1 MTVRQLVFFAKPTFE
16 ELMSRIKHE
25 LDWNDE
31 SVGMQGRYDVG
42 GGVMSHKFMLDLN
55 GEIEWQT
62 YIDIVLGSHFKS
74 LEVFAW
80 KKDGRIGKKELID
93 LNESPLIES
102 PISCHE
108 LSERCS
114 RKEELIEE
122 DVEGGEGVNDMAD
135 VEVREEND
143 PVREEVHAEENV
155 PLREEV
161 HAEDNVPLREEV
173 NVEENVPVREEGD
186 VEDGREVGDDVE
198 LPEEE
203 ANAKNV
209 SMGLRELAR
218 LKFYTREECE
228 EAMIRSGLN
237 PGWLEYDTEDE
248 LDESASDSDDDR
260 PVRKMSEHERTVF
273 AKLVGRNPEITQFED
288 LTRSGLAIAD
298 GDPQY
303 DGAFEPMCDEPR
315 KGLEFRSMDDL
326 KIWLQSYSIRVHRPY
341 HVKESNA
348 SVKYTVACLDR
359 HCKWQI
365 NVRKS
370 GGDRWRVT
378 RVGEDHTCC
387 SAEVTGKHLQLT
399 SRFIGNRLQAFVRAE
414 PTLSPAAIVEAVEQI
429 WHYRPTY
436 GKAWRAKQVAMKV
449 IWGDWDEAYVRL
461 PTLMRAIKAKNPTM
475 HFRVEAHPEKS
486 RMVDGVQRR
495 VFGRAYWIFGQSI
508 EAFKHLRPVLAIDG
522 TFLTGKYQGTLL
534 TAIGV
539 DAGLHLVPL
548 AFALVE
554 KENTSNWEWF
564 INMLRNKLI
573 GPNREV
579 CIISDRH
586 PGILNSIIHIMPHH
600 LTIHHRWCMRHFC
613 ANFYTAGATT
623 DQMKDLERICQ
634 INEKALFLDEI
645 KRLMGVVGE
654 RPKKWLEDH
663 MPLKVKWARAFDTN
677 GRRHSIM
684 TSNMAESFNNVL
696 RGIRKLPV
704 TAIVAYTFS
713 KCNSWFVDRHKEAT
727 VDILCGKKWPTKV
740 KDMLEEQQRRTLGQR
755 AACFDFPSMKYEVSE
770 QGGVTAAGVQWGGRH
785 YVVVARDN
793 TCSCQ
798 FPQLHHLPCSHM
810 ITVCMLRGLDV
821 EVAPRMCYEASN
833 KAVQDSYSPRFEP
846 YLDPSQWPS
855 YDGEF
860 FVPDLSLKNN
870 TRGRRRT
877 RRMEHFPGLEDFYEE
892 KHRAPQIAS
901 GERLKTLRVRGHT
914 AHILFDDRYVP
925 YLRRA
930 KLLAFVT
937 MAQRPVPLY
946 NAAALTALVDR
957 WRPETHTF
965 HLPCGE
971 LTVTL
976 EDVAMILGLPIR
988 GQAVTG
994 DTASGNWRERVEEYL
1009 GLEPPVAPDGQR
1021 QTKTS
1026 GVPLSWL
1033 RANFGQCPAEADEAT
1048 VQRYCRA
1055 YVLYIFG
1062 SILFPDSGGDM
1073 ASWMWLPLLADWDEA
1088 GTFSWG
1094 SAALAWLYRQL
1105 CDACRRQGGDAN
1117 LAGCVWLLQVWMW
1130 MRLPVGRPMWRTH
1143 QAWPHQDAD
1152 RRPTVAH
1159 LWESVPSPVVG
1170 RRNLAYYHYT
1180 NEMDYLQPEHVVW
1193 MPYQAQEVLELEL
1206 NPMCHIEDALKTLR
1220 CPLICFYAV
1229 EFQMCHRVMRQFGR
1243 LQTIPHRFSTSID
1256 LHKVDRRKN
1265 KKVTDWAYYHQDH
1278 ITQWEKFEENGVP
1291 DQGQHNG
1298 TEFDLYLAW
1307 LHRTYRLVL
1316 RPAWTL
1322 ADIADDPEDVEE
1334 QNEYDT
1340 RTRLGT
1346 TVETGPV
1353 RDRVAREL
1361 LRTVN
1366 DAGVALGTA
1375 PGSEGEGG
1383 TLRNA
1388 LQRLRQRCRKLAA
1401 RLGCRSTDVVEHA
1414 HAHQEGDEEGEVG
1427 DEEGEQDKEAEE
1439 GDEEEEGDEDRE
1451 EEADELGPSQLEDAP
1466 ESSQPDILQPGPS
1479 RPRRRRAPSQDWRYT
1494 PDVPRPR
1501 TRVLLKFS
1509 RAGTSAPCKMAL
1521 TCPNSAPVHLAGPRP
1536 KRPSPTSAPGWLAL
1550 SFPQSAPFWLALRSQ
1565 PASHPEGLLG
1575 WAKAETAKSHLSARL
1590 AGAEFPTVSAILASA
1605 EVPARKPSRR
1615 LASLGQGRN
1624 GQVPPQRQSQDQRH
1638 FGWR

>member
-1 MTVRQLVFFAKPTFE
+1 MDRLVRLHYGGCVVDESTHGSQFEGMTVRQLVFFAKPTFE

-93 LNESPLIES
+93 RNESPLIES

-143 PVREEVHAEENV
+143 PVREEVHAKENV

-365 NVRKS
+365 NARKS

-429 WHYRPTY
+429 WHYWPTY

-486 RMVDGVQRR
+486 MMVDGVQRR

-554 KENTSNWEWF
+554 KENTYNWEWF

-696 RGIRKLPV
+696 RGIRKLLV

-810 ITVCMLRGLDV
+810 ITVL
-821 EVAPRMCYEASN
+821 
-833 KAVQDSYSPRFEP
+833 
-846 YLDPSQWPS
+846 
-855 YDGEF
+855 
-860 FVPDLSLKNN
+860 
-870 TRGRRRT
+870 
-877 RRMEHFPGLEDFYEE
+877 
-892 KHRAPQIAS
+892 
-901 GERLKTLRVRGHT
+901 
-914 AHILFDDRYVP
+914 
-925 YLRRA
+925 
-930 KLLAFVT
+930 
-937 MAQRPVPLY
+937 
-946 NAAALTALVDR
+946 
-957 WRPETHTF
+957 
-965 HLPCGE
+965 
-971 LTVTL
+971 
-976 EDVAMILGLPIR
+976 
-988 GQAVTG
+988 
-994 DTASGNWRERVEEYL
+994 
-1009 GLEPPVAPDGQR
+1009 
-1021 QTKTS
+1021 
-1026 GVPLSWL
+1026 
-1033 RANFGQCPAEADEAT
+1033 
-1048 VQRYCRA
+1048 
-1055 YVLYIFG
+1055 
-1062 SILFPDSGGDM
+1062 
-1073 ASWMWLPLLADWDEA
+1073 
-1088 GTFSWG
+1088 
-1094 SAALAWLYRQL
+1094 
-1105 CDACRRQGGDAN
+1105 
-1117 LAGCVWLLQVWMW
+1117 
-1130 MRLPVGRPMWRTH
+1130 
-1143 QAWPHQDAD
+1143 
-1152 RRPTVAH
+1152 
-1159 LWESVPSPVVG
+1159 VG

-1466 ESSQPDILQPGPS
+1466 ESSQPDISQPGPS

-1509 RAGTSAPCKMAL
+1509 RAGTSAPCRMAL
-1521 TCPNSAPVHLAGPRP
+1521 TCPNSAPVHLA
-1536 KRPSPTSAPGWLAL
+1536 
-1550 SFPQSAPFWLALRSQ
+1550 LRSQ
-1565 PASHPEGLLG
+1565 PSHPEGLLG
-1575 WAKAETAKSHLSARL
+1575 WATAETAKSYLSARW
-1590 AGAEFPTVSAILASA
+1590 AGAECPTVSAIMAGA
-1605 EVPARKPSRR
+1605 EVLARKPSRR
-1615 LASLGQGRN
+1615 LAGLGHGRN
-1624 GQVPPQRQSQDQRH
+1624 GQVPPQRQV
-1638 FGWR
+1638 GWR

>member
-1 MTVRQLVFFAKPTFE
+1 MDRLVRLHYGGCVVDESTHGSQFEGMTVRQLVFFAKPTFE

-80 KKDGRIGKKELID
+80 KKYGRIGKKELID

-365 NVRKS
+365 NARKS

-508 EAFKHLRPVLAIDG
+508 EAFKHLRP
-522 TFLTGKYQGTLL
+522 
-534 TAIGV
+534 
-539 DAGLHLVPL
+539 
-548 AFALVE
+548 
-554 KENTSNWEWF
+554 
-564 INMLRNKLI
+564 
-573 GPNREV
+573 
-579 CIISDRH
+579 
-586 PGILNSIIHIMPHH
+586 
-600 LTIHHRWCMRHFC
+600 
-613 ANFYTAGATT
+613 
-623 DQMKDLERICQ
+623 
-634 INEKALFLDEI
+634 
-645 KRLMGVVGE
+645 
-654 RPKKWLEDH
+654 
-663 MPLKVKWARAFDTN
+663 
-677 GRRHSIM
+677 
-684 TSNMAESFNNVL
+684 
-696 RGIRKLPV
+696 
-704 TAIVAYTFS
+704 
-713 KCNSWFVDRHKEAT
+713 
-727 VDILCGKKWPTKV
+727 
-740 KDMLEEQQRRTLGQR
+740 
-755 AACFDFPSMKYEVSE
+755 
-770 QGGVTAAGVQWGGRH
+770 
-785 YVVVARDN
+785 
-793 TCSCQ
+793 
-798 FPQLHHLPCSHM
+798 
-810 ITVCMLRGLDV
+810 
-821 EVAPRMCYEASN
+821 
-833 KAVQDSYSPRFEP
+833 
-846 YLDPSQWPS
+846 
-855 YDGEF
+855 
-860 FVPDLSLKNN
+860 
-870 TRGRRRT
+870 
-877 RRMEHFPGLEDFYEE
+877 
-892 KHRAPQIAS
+892 
-901 GERLKTLRVRGHT
+901 RLKTLRVRGHT

-1130 MRLPVGRPMWRTH
+1130 MMLPVGRPMWRTH

-1383 TLRNA
+1383 TLRK
-1388 LQRLRQRCRKLAA
+1388 RPTA

-1466 ESSQPDILQPGPS
+1466 ESSQPDISQPGPS

-1501 TRVLLKFS
+1501 TR
-1509 RAGTSAPCKMAL
+1509 G
-1521 TCPNSAPVHLAGPRP
+1521 
-1536 KRPSPTSAPGWLAL
+1536 
-1550 SFPQSAPFWLALRSQ
+1550 
-1565 PASHPEGLLG
+1565 
-1575 WAKAETAKSHLSARL
+1575 
-1590 AGAEFPTVSAILASA
+1590 
-1605 EVPARKPSRR
+1605 RR
-1615 LASLGQGRN
+1615 R
-1624 GQVPPQRQSQDQRH
+1624 
-1638 FGWR
+1638 

>member
-365 NVRKS
+365 NARKS

-429 WHYRPTY
+429 WHYWPTY

-634 INEKALFLDEI
+634 IDEKALFLDEI

-713 KCNSWFVDRHKEAT
+713 KCNSW
-727 VDILCGKKWPTKV
+727 
-740 KDMLEEQQRRTLGQR
+740 
-755 AACFDFPSMKYEVSE
+755 
-770 QGGVTAAGVQWGGRH
+770 
-785 YVVVARDN
+785 
-793 TCSCQ
+793 
-798 FPQLHHLPCSHM
+798 
-810 ITVCMLRGLDV
+810 
-821 EVAPRMCYEASN
+821 
-833 KAVQDSYSPRFEP
+833 
-846 YLDPSQWPS
+846 
-855 YDGEF
+855 
-860 FVPDLSLKNN
+860 
-870 TRGRRRT
+870 
-877 RRMEHFPGLEDFYEE
+877 MEHFPGLEDFYEE

-914 AHILFDDRYVP
+914 AHILFDDRV
-925 YLRRA
+925 
-930 KLLAFVT
+930 
-937 MAQRPVPLY
+937 
-946 NAAALTALVDR
+946 
-957 WRPETHTF
+957 
-965 HLPCGE
+965 
-971 LTVTL
+971 
-976 EDVAMILGLPIR
+976 
-988 GQAVTG
+988 
-994 DTASGNWRERVEEYL
+994 GNWRERVEEYL

-1152 RRPTVAH
+1152 RCPTVAH

-1291 DQGQHNG
+1291 DQ
-1298 TEFDLYLAW
+1298 
-1307 LHRTYRLVL
+1307 
-1316 RPAWTL
+1316 

-1366 DAGVALGTA
+1366 DAGVVLGTA

-1466 ESSQPDILQPGPS
+1466 ESSQPDISQPGPS

-1501 TRVLLKFS
+1501 TR
-1509 RAGTSAPCKMAL
+1509 
-1521 TCPNSAPVHLAGPRP
+1521 APVHLALRSQ
-1536 KRPSPTSAPGWLAL
+1536 PSHPEGLLSWATAETAKSNLNARWAGAEFPTVSAIMDGAEVPARKPSRRLETAKAHLAL
-1550 SFPQSAPFWLALRSQ
+1550 SVPRSAPLWLALRSQ
-1565 PASHPEGLLG
+1565 PASHPAGLLV
-1575 WAKAETAKSHLSARL
+1575 WALW
-1590 AGAEFPTVSAILASA
+1590 AGAECPTVSAIMAGA
-1605 EVPARKPSRR
+1605 EVQARKPSRS
-1615 LASLGQGRN
+1615 LAGLGLGGC
-1624 GQVPPQRQSQDQRH
+1624 GQVPPQRQS
-1638 FGWR
+1638 GWR

>member
-80 KKDGRIGKKELID
+80 KKDGRIGKKELVD
-93 LNESPLIES
+93 LNESSLIES

-315 KGLEFRSMDDL
+315 KGLEFRLMDDL

-348 SVKYTVACLDR
+348 SVKL
-359 HCKWQI
+359 H
-365 NVRKS
+365 
-370 GGDRWRVT
+370 
-378 RVGEDHTCC
+378 
-387 SAEVTGKHLQLT
+387 
-399 SRFIGNRLQAFVRAE
+399 AFVRAE

-495 VFGRAYWIFGQSI
+495 VFGHAYWIFGQSI

-522 TFLTGKYQGTLL
+522 TFLT
-534 TAIGV
+534 
-539 DAGLHLVPL
+539 
-548 AFALVE
+548 
-554 KENTSNWEWF
+554 
-564 INMLRNKLI
+564 
-573 GPNREV
+573 
-579 CIISDRH
+579 
-586 PGILNSIIHIMPHH
+586 
-600 LTIHHRWCMRHFC
+600 
-613 ANFYTAGATT
+613 
-623 DQMKDLERICQ
+623 
-634 INEKALFLDEI
+634 
-645 KRLMGVVGE
+645 
-654 RPKKWLEDH
+654 
-663 MPLKVKWARAFDTN
+663 
-677 GRRHSIM
+677 
-684 TSNMAESFNNVL
+684 
-696 RGIRKLPV
+696 
-704 TAIVAYTFS
+704 
-713 KCNSWFVDRHKEAT
+713 
-727 VDILCGKKWPTKV
+727 
-740 KDMLEEQQRRTLGQR
+740 
-755 AACFDFPSMKYEVSE
+755 
-770 QGGVTAAGVQWGGRH
+770 
-785 YVVVARDN
+785 
-793 TCSCQ
+793 
-798 FPQLHHLPCSHM
+798 
-810 ITVCMLRGLDV
+810 
-821 EVAPRMCYEASN
+821 
-833 KAVQDSYSPRFEP
+833 
-846 YLDPSQWPS
+846 
-855 YDGEF
+855 
-860 FVPDLSLKNN
+860 
-870 TRGRRRT
+870 
-877 RRMEHFPGLEDFYEE
+877 
-892 KHRAPQIAS
+892 
-901 GERLKTLRVRGHT
+901 
-914 AHILFDDRYVP
+914 
-925 YLRRA
+925 
-930 KLLAFVT
+930 
-937 MAQRPVPLY
+937 
-946 NAAALTALVDR
+946 
-957 WRPETHTF
+957 
-965 HLPCGE
+965 
-971 LTVTL
+971 
-976 EDVAMILGLPIR
+976 
-988 GQAVTG
+988 
-994 DTASGNWRERVEEYL
+994 
-1009 GLEPPVAPDGQR
+1009 
-1021 QTKTS
+1021 
-1026 GVPLSWL
+1026 
-1033 RANFGQCPAEADEAT
+1033 
-1048 VQRYCRA
+1048 
-1055 YVLYIFG
+1055 
-1062 SILFPDSGGDM
+1062 
-1073 ASWMWLPLLADWDEA
+1073 
-1088 GTFSWG
+1088 
-1094 SAALAWLYRQL
+1094 
-1105 CDACRRQGGDAN
+1105 
-1117 LAGCVWLLQVWMW
+1117 
-1130 MRLPVGRPMWRTH
+1130 
-1143 QAWPHQDAD
+1143 
-1152 RRPTVAH
+1152 
-1159 LWESVPSPVVG
+1159 
-1170 RRNLAYYHYT
+1170 
-1180 NEMDYLQPEHVVW
+1180 
-1193 MPYQAQEVLELEL
+1193 
-1206 NPMCHIEDALKTLR
+1206 
-1220 CPLICFYAV
+1220 
-1229 EFQMCHRVMRQFGR
+1229 
-1243 LQTIPHRFSTSID
+1243 
-1256 LHKVDRRKN
+1256 
-1265 KKVTDWAYYHQDH
+1265 
-1278 ITQWEKFEENGVP
+1278 
-1291 DQGQHNG
+1291 
-1298 TEFDLYLAW
+1298 
-1307 LHRTYRLVL
+1307 
-1316 RPAWTL
+1316 
-1322 ADIADDPEDVEE
+1322 
-1334 QNEYDT
+1334 
-1340 RTRLGT
+1340 
-1346 TVETGPV
+1346 
-1353 RDRVAREL
+1353 
-1361 LRTVN
+1361 
-1366 DAGVALGTA
+1366 
-1375 PGSEGEGG
+1375 GEGG

-1466 ESSQPDILQPGPS
+1466 ESSQPDISQPGPS

-1501 TRVLLKFS
+1501 TR
-1509 RAGTSAPCKMAL
+1509 
-1521 TCPNSAPVHLAGPRP
+1521 
-1536 KRPSPTSAPGWLAL
+1536 
-1550 SFPQSAPFWLALRSQ
+1550 
-1565 PASHPEGLLG
+1565 EGLLG
-1575 WAKAETAKSHLSARL
+1575 WATAETAKSNLSARW
-1590 AGAEFPTVSAILASA
+1590 AGAEFPTVSAIMDGA

-1615 LASLGQGRN
+1615 LETAKAHLSARWTGAECPTVSAIMAGAEVPARKPSSRLAGLGL
-1624 GQVPPQRQSQDQRH
+1624 V
-1638 FGWR
+1638 GWR

>member
-1 MTVRQLVFFAKPTFE
+1 MTVRQLVFSVKPTFE

-25 LDWNDE
+25 LDWSDE

-93 LNESPLIES
+93 LNESLLIES
-102 PISCHE
+102 PINCHE

-114 RKEELIEE
+114 RKEKLIEE

-161 HAEDNVPLREEV
+161 HAEDNVPLREKV
-173 NVEENVPVREEGD
+173 NVEENVLVREEGD

-260 PVRKMSEHERTVF
+260 LVRKMSEHERTVF
-273 AKLVGRNPEITQFED
+273 AKLVGRNPEITQFEN

-365 NVRKS
+365 NARKS

-378 RVGEDHTCC
+378 R
-387 SAEVTGKHLQLT
+387 
-399 SRFIGNRLQAFVRAE
+399 
-414 PTLSPAAIVEAVEQI
+414 
-429 WHYRPTY
+429 
-436 GKAWRAKQVAMKV
+436 V

-634 INEKALFLDEI
+634 INEKAFFLDEI

-727 VDILCGKKWPTKV
+727 VDILSGKKWPTKV

-798 FPQLHHLPCSHM
+798 FPQLHHLPCPHM
-810 ITVCMLRGLDV
+810 ITVCKLRGLDV

-877 RRMEHFPGLEDFYEE
+877 RRFKNDMDKAYKGSANRRMEHFPGLEDFYEE

-914 AHILFDDRYVP
+914 AHILFDDWYVP
-925 YLRRA
+925 YLQRA

-1088 GTFSWG
+1088 
-1094 SAALAWLYRQL
+1094 
-1105 CDACRRQGGDAN
+1105 
-1117 LAGCVWLLQVWMW
+1117 
-1130 MRLPVGRPMWRTH
+1130 
-1143 QAWPHQDAD
+1143 
-1152 RRPTVAH
+1152 
-1159 LWESVPSPVVG
+1159 VVG

-1180 NEMDYLQPEHVVW
+1180 KEMDYLQPEHVVW
-1193 MPYQAQEVLELEL
+1193 MPYQAQEALELEL

-1229 EFQMCHRVMRQFGR
+1229 EFQMCHRVMQQFGR

-1307 LHRTYRLVL
+1307 LHRPYRLVL

-1439 GDEEEEGDEDRE
+1439 GDQEEEGDEEEEEEGDEE

-1466 ESSQPDILQPGPS
+1466 ESSQPDLSQPGPS
-1479 RPRRRRAPSQDWRYT
+1479 QPRRRWAPSQDWRYT

-1501 TRVLLKFS
+1501 TR
-1509 RAGTSAPCKMAL
+1509 
-1521 TCPNSAPVHLAGPRP
+1521 APVHLA
-1536 KRPSPTSAPGWLAL
+1536 L
-1550 SFPQSAPFWLALRSQ
+1550 SSQ
-1565 PASHPEGLLG
+1565 PSHPEGLLG
-1575 WAKAETAKSHLSARL
+1575 WAMAETAKSHLSARPVGTEL
-1590 AGAEFPTVSAILASA
+1590 PTVSAIMAGA

-1615 LASLGQGRN
+1615 LAGLDLGRC
-1624 GQVPPQRQSQDQRH
+1624 GQVPPQRQA
-1638 FGWR
+1638 GWR

>member
-1 MTVRQLVFFAKPTFE
+1 MVDESTHGSQFEGMTVRQLVFFAKPTFE

-80 KKDGRIGKKELID
+80 KKYGRIGKKELID
-93 LNESPLIES
+93 PNESPLIES

-365 NVRKS
+365 NARKS

-810 ITVCMLRGLDV
+810 ITVCKLRGLDV

-877 RRMEHFPGLEDFYEE
+877 RRFKNDMDKAYKSSANRRSQKPNNTNSEPVMQNRCSLCHELGH
-892 KHRAPQIAS
+892 K
-901 GERLKTLRVRGHT
+901 KT
-914 AHILFDDRYVP
+914 
-925 YLRRA
+925 
-930 KLLAFVT
+930 
-937 MAQRPVPLY
+937 
-946 NAAALTALVDR
+946 
-957 WRPETHTF
+957 
-965 HLPCGE
+965 
-971 LTVTL
+971 
-976 EDVAMILGLPIR
+976 
-988 GQAVTG
+988 
-994 DTASGNWRERVEEYL
+994 
-1009 GLEPPVAPDGQR
+1009 
-1021 QTKTS
+1021 
-1026 GVPLSWL
+1026 
-1033 RANFGQCPAEADEAT
+1033 
-1048 VQRYCRA
+1048 
-1055 YVLYIFG
+1055 
-1062 SILFPDSGGDM
+1062 
-1073 ASWMWLPLLADWDEA
+1073 
-1088 GTFSWG
+1088 
-1094 SAALAWLYRQL
+1094 
-1105 CDACRRQGGDAN
+1105 
-1117 LAGCVWLLQVWMW
+1117 
-1130 MRLPVGRPMWRTH
+1130 
-1143 QAWPHQDAD
+1143 
-1152 RRPTVAH
+1152 
-1159 LWESVPSPVVG
+1159 
-1170 RRNLAYYHYT
+1170 
-1180 NEMDYLQPEHVVW
+1180 
-1193 MPYQAQEVLELEL
+1193 
-1206 NPMCHIEDALKTLR
+1206 R
-1220 CPLICFYAV
+1220 CPK
-1229 EFQMCHRVMRQFGR
+1229 RDK
-1243 LQTIPHRFSTSID
+1243 S
-1256 LHKVDRRKN
+1256 KDRP
-1265 KKVTDWAYYHQDH
+1265 KKRR
-1278 ITQWEKFEENGVP
+1278 
-1291 DQGQHNG
+1291 
-1298 TEFDLYLAW
+1298 
-1307 LHRTYRLVL
+1307 RT
-1316 RPAWTL
+1316 
-1322 ADIADDPEDVEE
+1322 
-1334 QNEYDT
+1334 
-1340 RTRLGT
+1340 G
-1346 TVETGPV
+1346 G
-1353 RDRVAREL
+1353 
-1361 LRTVN
+1361 
-1366 DAGVALGTA
+1366 G
-1375 PGSEGEGG
+1375 GEG
-1383 TLRNA
+1383 
-1388 LQRLRQRCRKLAA
+1388 
-1401 RLGCRSTDVVEHA
+1401 ST
-1414 HAHQEGDEEGEVG
+1414 QVG
-1427 DEEGEQDKEAEE
+1427 LDDIH
-1439 GDEEEEGDEDRE
+1439 
-1451 EEADELGPSQLEDAP
+1451 LL
-1466 ESSQPDILQPGPS
+1466 SS
-1479 RPRRRRAPSQDWRYT
+1479 YCCFN
-1494 PDVPRPR
+1494 VYF
-1501 TRVLLKFS
+1501 LLS
-1509 RAGTSAPCKMAL
+1509 
-1521 TCPNSAPVHLAGPRP
+1521 
-1536 KRPSPTSAPGWLAL
+1536 
-1550 SFPQSAPFWLALRSQ
+1550 SFPF
-1565 PASHPEGLLG
+1565 
-1575 WAKAETAKSHLSARL
+1575 
-1590 AGAEFPTVSAILASA
+1590 
-1605 EVPARKPSRR
+1605 
-1615 LASLGQGRN
+1615 SL
-1624 GQVPPQRQSQDQRH
+1624 
-1638 FGWR
+1638 

>member
-1 MTVRQLVFFAKPTFE
+1 
-16 ELMSRIKHE
+16 
-25 LDWNDE
+25 
-31 SVGMQGRYDVG
+31 
-42 GGVMSHKFMLDLN
+42 
-55 GEIEWQT
+55 
-62 YIDIVLGSHFKS
+62 
-74 LEVFAW
+74 
-80 KKDGRIGKKELID
+80 
-93 LNESPLIES
+93 
-102 PISCHE
+102 
-108 LSERCS
+108 
-114 RKEELIEE
+114 
-122 DVEGGEGVNDMAD
+122 
-135 VEVREEND
+135 
-143 PVREEVHAEENV
+143 
-155 PLREEV
+155 
-161 HAEDNVPLREEV
+161 
-173 NVEENVPVREEGD
+173 
-186 VEDGREVGDDVE
+186 
-198 LPEEE
+198 
-203 ANAKNV
+203 
-209 SMGLRELAR
+209 
-218 LKFYTREECE
+218 
-228 EAMIRSGLN
+228 
-237 PGWLEYDTEDE
+237 
-248 LDESASDSDDDR
+248 
-260 PVRKMSEHERTVF
+260 
-273 AKLVGRNPEITQFED
+273 
-288 LTRSGLAIAD
+288 
-298 GDPQY
+298 
-303 DGAFEPMCDEPR
+303 
-315 KGLEFRSMDDL
+315 
-326 KIWLQSYSIRVHRPY
+326 
-341 HVKESNA
+341 
-348 SVKYTVACLDR
+348 
-359 HCKWQI
+359 
-365 NVRKS
+365 
-370 GGDRWRVT
+370 
-378 RVGEDHTCC
+378 
-387 SAEVTGKHLQLT
+387 
-399 SRFIGNRLQAFVRAE
+399 
-414 PTLSPAAIVEAVEQI
+414 
-429 WHYRPTY
+429 
-436 GKAWRAKQVAMKV
+436 
-449 IWGDWDEAYVRL
+449 
-461 PTLMRAIKAKNPTM
+461 
-475 HFRVEAHPEKS
+475 
-486 RMVDGVQRR
+486 
-495 VFGRAYWIFGQSI
+495 
-508 EAFKHLRPVLAIDG
+508 
-522 TFLTGKYQGTLL
+522 
-534 TAIGV
+534 
-539 DAGLHLVPL
+539 
-548 AFALVE
+548 
-554 KENTSNWEWF
+554 
-564 INMLRNKLI
+564 
-573 GPNREV
+573 
-579 CIISDRH
+579 
-586 PGILNSIIHIMPHH
+586 
-600 LTIHHRWCMRHFC
+600 
-613 ANFYTAGATT
+613 
-623 DQMKDLERICQ
+623 
-634 INEKALFLDEI
+634 
-645 KRLMGVVGE
+645 
-654 RPKKWLEDH
+654 
-663 MPLKVKWARAFDTN
+663 
-677 GRRHSIM
+677 
-684 TSNMAESFNNVL
+684 
-696 RGIRKLPV
+696 
-704 TAIVAYTFS
+704 
-713 KCNSWFVDRHKEAT
+713 
-727 VDILCGKKWPTKV
+727 
-740 KDMLEEQQRRTLGQR
+740 
-755 AACFDFPSMKYEVSE
+755 
-770 QGGVTAAGVQWGGRH
+770 
-785 YVVVARDN
+785 
-793 TCSCQ
+793 
-798 FPQLHHLPCSHM
+798 
-810 ITVCMLRGLDV
+810 
-821 EVAPRMCYEASN
+821 
-833 KAVQDSYSPRFEP
+833 
-846 YLDPSQWPS
+846 
-855 YDGEF
+855 
-860 FVPDLSLKNN
+860 
-870 TRGRRRT
+870 
-877 RRMEHFPGLEDFYEE
+877 MEHFPGLEDFYEE

-1501 TRVLLKFS
+1501 TR
-1509 RAGTSAPCKMAL
+1509 G
-1521 TCPNSAPVHLAGPRP
+1521 
-1536 KRPSPTSAPGWLAL
+1536 
-1550 SFPQSAPFWLALRSQ
+1550 
-1565 PASHPEGLLG
+1565 
-1575 WAKAETAKSHLSARL
+1575 
-1590 AGAEFPTVSAILASA
+1590 
-1605 EVPARKPSRR
+1605 RR
-1615 LASLGQGRN
+1615 R
-1624 GQVPPQRQSQDQRH
+1624 
-1638 FGWR
+1638 

>member
-1 MTVRQLVFFAKPTFE
+1 MPK
-16 ELMSRIKHE
+16 
-25 LDWNDE
+25 
-31 SVGMQGRYDVG
+31 
-42 GGVMSHKFMLDLN
+42 
-55 GEIEWQT
+55 
-62 YIDIVLGSHFKS
+62 
-74 LEVFAW
+74 
-80 KKDGRIGKKELID
+80 
-93 LNESPLIES
+93 
-102 PISCHE
+102 
-108 LSERCS
+108 
-114 RKEELIEE
+114 
-122 DVEGGEGVNDMAD
+122 
-135 VEVREEND
+135 
-143 PVREEVHAEENV
+143 REEVRGDDGGGPKLGGDGGE
-155 PLREEV
+155 RGR
-161 HAEDNVPLREEV
+161 REEV

-203 ANAKNV
+203 ANAKNCV
-209 SMGLRELAR
+209 
-218 LKFYTREECE
+218 
-228 EAMIRSGLN
+228 
-237 PGWLEYDTEDE
+237 
-248 LDESASDSDDDR
+248 
-260 PVRKMSEHERTVF
+260 RTVF

-365 NVRKS
+365 NARKS

-399 SRFIGNRLQAFVRAE
+399 SRFIGNKLQAFVRVE

-623 DQMKDLERICQ
+623 NQMKDLERICQ

-810 ITVCMLRGLDV
+810 ITVCKL
-821 EVAPRMCYEASN
+821 
-833 KAVQDSYSPRFEP
+833 
-846 YLDPSQWPS
+846 
-855 YDGEF
+855 
-860 FVPDLSLKNN
+860 
-870 TRGRRRT
+870 
-877 RRMEHFPGLEDFYEE
+877 MEYFPGLEDFYEE

-1026 GVPLSWL
+1026 GVPSSWL

-1243 LQTIPHRFSTSID
+1243 LQTIPHHFSTSID

-1466 ESSQPDILQPGPS
+1466 ESSQPDISQPGPS

-1501 TRVLLKFS
+1501 TR
-1509 RAGTSAPCKMAL
+1509 AL
-1521 TCPNSAPVHLAGPRP
+1521 VHLALRSQ
-1536 KRPSPTSAPGWLAL
+1536 PSHPEGLLGWATAETAKSNLSARWAGAEFPTV
-1550 SFPQSAPFWLALRSQ
+1550 ALRSQ
-1565 PASHPEGLLG
+1565 PASHPEGS
-1575 WAKAETAKSHLSARL
+1575 KRPRPTSAPG
-1590 AGAEFPTVSAILASA
+1590 GAECLTVSAIMDGV

-1615 LASLGQGRN
+1615 LETAKAHLSARWTGAECPTVSAIMAGAEVPARKPSSRLAGLGLGGC
-1624 GQVPPQRQSQDQRH
+1624 GQVPPQRQV
-1638 FGWR
+1638 GWR

>member
-1 MTVRQLVFFAKPTFE
+1 MMDRLVQLHYGGCVVDESTHGSQFEGMTVRQLVFFAKPTFE

-80 KKDGRIGKKELID
+80 KKDGRIGKKE
-93 LNESPLIES
+93 LIES

-348 SVKYTVACLDR
+348 SVKY
-359 HCKWQI
+359 
-365 NVRKS
+365 
-370 GGDRWRVT
+370 
-378 RVGEDHTCC
+378 
-387 SAEVTGKHLQLT
+387 
-399 SRFIGNRLQAFVRAE
+399 
-414 PTLSPAAIVEAVEQI
+414 
-429 WHYRPTY
+429 
-436 GKAWRAKQVAMKV
+436 
-449 IWGDWDEAYVRL
+449 
-461 PTLMRAIKAKNPTM
+461 
-475 HFRVEAHPEKS
+475 
-486 RMVDGVQRR
+486 
-495 VFGRAYWIFGQSI
+495 
-508 EAFKHLRPVLAIDG
+508 
-522 TFLTGKYQGTLL
+522 
-534 TAIGV
+534 
-539 DAGLHLVPL
+539 
-548 AFALVE
+548 
-554 KENTSNWEWF
+554 
-564 INMLRNKLI
+564 
-573 GPNREV
+573 
-579 CIISDRH
+579 
-586 PGILNSIIHIMPHH
+586 
-600 LTIHHRWCMRHFC
+600 
-613 ANFYTAGATT
+613 
-623 DQMKDLERICQ
+623 
-634 INEKALFLDEI
+634 
-645 KRLMGVVGE
+645 
-654 RPKKWLEDH
+654 
-663 MPLKVKWARAFDTN
+663 
-677 GRRHSIM
+677 
-684 TSNMAESFNNVL
+684 
-696 RGIRKLPV
+696 
-704 TAIVAYTFS
+704 
-713 KCNSWFVDRHKEAT
+713 
-727 VDILCGKKWPTKV
+727 
-740 KDMLEEQQRRTLGQR
+740 
-755 AACFDFPSMKYEVSE
+755 
-770 QGGVTAAGVQWGGRH
+770 
-785 YVVVARDN
+785 
-793 TCSCQ
+793 
-798 FPQLHHLPCSHM
+798 
-810 ITVCMLRGLDV
+810 
-821 EVAPRMCYEASN
+821 
-833 KAVQDSYSPRFEP
+833 
-846 YLDPSQWPS
+846 
-855 YDGEF
+855 
-860 FVPDLSLKNN
+860 
-870 TRGRRRT
+870 
-877 RRMEHFPGLEDFYEE
+877 
-892 KHRAPQIAS
+892 
-901 GERLKTLRVRGHT
+901 
-914 AHILFDDRYVP
+914 
-925 YLRRA
+925 
-930 KLLAFVT
+930 
-937 MAQRPVPLY
+937 
-946 NAAALTALVDR
+946 
-957 WRPETHTF
+957 
-965 HLPCGE
+965 
-971 LTVTL
+971 
-976 EDVAMILGLPIR
+976 
-988 GQAVTG
+988 
-994 DTASGNWRERVEEYL
+994 
-1009 GLEPPVAPDGQR
+1009 
-1021 QTKTS
+1021 
-1026 GVPLSWL
+1026 
-1033 RANFGQCPAEADEAT
+1033 
-1048 VQRYCRA
+1048 
-1055 YVLYIFG
+1055 
-1062 SILFPDSGGDM
+1062 
-1073 ASWMWLPLLADWDEA
+1073 
-1088 GTFSWG
+1088 
-1094 SAALAWLYRQL
+1094 
-1105 CDACRRQGGDAN
+1105 
-1117 LAGCVWLLQVWMW
+1117 
-1130 MRLPVGRPMWRTH
+1130 
-1143 QAWPHQDAD
+1143 
-1152 RRPTVAH
+1152 
-1159 LWESVPSPVVG
+1159 
-1170 RRNLAYYHYT
+1170 
-1180 NEMDYLQPEHVVW
+1180 
-1193 MPYQAQEVLELEL
+1193 
-1206 NPMCHIEDALKTLR
+1206 
-1220 CPLICFYAV
+1220 
-1229 EFQMCHRVMRQFGR
+1229 
-1243 LQTIPHRFSTSID
+1243 
-1256 LHKVDRRKN
+1256 
-1265 KKVTDWAYYHQDH
+1265 
-1278 ITQWEKFEENGVP
+1278 
-1291 DQGQHNG
+1291 
-1298 TEFDLYLAW
+1298 LAW

-1361 LRTVN
+1361 LQTVN

-1466 ESSQPDILQPGPS
+1466 ESSQPDISQPGPS

-1501 TRVLLKFS
+1501 TR
-1509 RAGTSAPCKMAL
+1509 
-1521 TCPNSAPVHLAGPRP
+1521 APVH
-1536 KRPSPTSAPGWLAL
+1536 
-1550 SFPQSAPFWLALRSQ
+1550 LALRSQ
-1565 PASHPEGLLG
+1565 PSHPEGLLG
-1575 WAKAETAKSHLSARL
+1575 WATAETAKSHLSARW
-1590 AGAEFPTVSAILASA
+1590 AGAEFPTVSAIMAGA
-1605 EVPARKPSRR
+1605 EVPARKPSIR
-1615 LASLGQGRN
+1615 LAGLGLGGC
-1624 GQVPPQRQSQDQRH
+1624 GQVPPQRQV
-1638 FGWR
+1638 GWR

>member
-1 MTVRQLVFFAKPTFE
+1 
-16 ELMSRIKHE
+16 
-25 LDWNDE
+25 
-31 SVGMQGRYDVG
+31 
-42 GGVMSHKFMLDLN
+42 
-55 GEIEWQT
+55 
-62 YIDIVLGSHFKS
+62 
-74 LEVFAW
+74 
-80 KKDGRIGKKELID
+80 
-93 LNESPLIES
+93 
-102 PISCHE
+102 
-108 LSERCS
+108 
-114 RKEELIEE
+114 
-122 DVEGGEGVNDMAD
+122 MAD

-161 HAEDNVPLREEV
+161 HAEDNVPLREEA

-237 PGWLEYDTEDE
+237 PAWLEYDTEDE

-298 GDPQY
+298 GDTQY

-365 NVRKS
+365 NARKS

-475 HFRVEAHPEKS
+475 HFRIEAHPEKS

-740 KDMLEEQQRRTLGQR
+740 KDILEEQQRRTLGQR

-810 ITVCMLRGLDV
+810 ITVCKLRGLDV

-877 RRMEHFPGLEDFYEE
+877 RRFKNDMDKAYKGSANRRMEHFPGLEDFYEE

-901 GERLKTLRVRGHT
+901 GEHLKTLRVRGHT

-1055 YVLYIFG
+1055 DAAIRE
-1062 SILFPDSGGDM
+1062 
-1073 ASWMWLPLLADWDEA
+1073 AS
-1088 GTFSWG
+1088 
-1094 SAALAWLYRQL
+1094 
-1105 CDACRRQGGDAN
+1105 N
-1117 LAGCVWLLQVWMW
+1117 
-1130 MRLPVGRPMWRTH
+1130 
-1143 QAWPHQDAD
+1143 
-1152 RRPTVAH
+1152 
-1159 LWESVPSPVVG
+1159 
-1170 RRNLAYYHYT
+1170 
-1180 NEMDYLQPEHVVW
+1180 
-1193 MPYQAQEVLELEL
+1193 
-1206 NPMCHIEDALKTLR
+1206 NPA
-1220 CPLICFYAV
+1220 PF
-1229 EFQMCHRVMRQFGR
+1229 
-1243 LQTIPHRFSTSID
+1243 
-1256 LHKVDRRKN
+1256 LHEVDRRKN

-1291 DQGQHNG
+1291 DQGQHNR

-1334 QNEYDT
+1334 QNKYDT

-1466 ESSQPDILQPGPS
+1466 ESSQPDISQPGPS

-1501 TRVLLKFS
+1501 TR
-1509 RAGTSAPCKMAL
+1509 G
-1521 TCPNSAPVHLAGPRP
+1521 
-1536 KRPSPTSAPGWLAL
+1536 
-1550 SFPQSAPFWLALRSQ
+1550 
-1565 PASHPEGLLG
+1565 
-1575 WAKAETAKSHLSARL
+1575 
-1590 AGAEFPTVSAILASA
+1590 
-1605 EVPARKPSRR
+1605 RR
-1615 LASLGQGRN
+1615 R
-1624 GQVPPQRQSQDQRH
+1624 
-1638 FGWR
+1638 

>member
-1 MTVRQLVFFAKPTFE
+1 MDRLVRLHYGGCVVDESTHGSQFEGMTVRQLVFFAKPTFE

-93 LNESPLIES
+93 RNESPLIES

-143 PVREEVHAEENV
+143 PVREEVHAKENV

-365 NVRKS
+365 NARKS

-429 WHYRPTY
+429 WHYWPTY

-486 RMVDGVQRR
+486 MMVDGVQRR

-554 KENTSNWEWF
+554 KENTYNWEWF
-564 INMLRNKLI
+564 INMLRN
-573 GPNREV
+573 N
-579 CIISDRH
+579 
-586 PGILNSIIHIMPHH
+586 
-600 LTIHHRWCMRHFC
+600 W
-613 ANFYTAGATT
+613 
-623 DQMKDLERICQ
+623 
-634 INEKALFLDEI
+634 
-645 KRLMGVVGE
+645 
-654 RPKKWLEDH
+654 
-663 MPLKVKWARAFDTN
+663 
-677 GRRHSIM
+677 
-684 TSNMAESFNNVL
+684 
-696 RGIRKLPV
+696 
-704 TAIVAYTFS
+704 
-713 KCNSWFVDRHKEAT
+713 
-727 VDILCGKKWPTKV
+727 
-740 KDMLEEQQRRTLGQR
+740 
-755 AACFDFPSMKYEVSE
+755 
-770 QGGVTAAGVQWGGRH
+770 
-785 YVVVARDN
+785 
-793 TCSCQ
+793 
-798 FPQLHHLPCSHM
+798 
-810 ITVCMLRGLDV
+810 
-821 EVAPRMCYEASN
+821 
-833 KAVQDSYSPRFEP
+833 
-846 YLDPSQWPS
+846 S
-855 YDGEF
+855 YD
-860 FVPDLSLKNN
+860 
-870 TRGRRRT
+870 
-877 RRMEHFPGLEDFYEE
+877 
-892 KHRAPQIAS
+892 
-901 GERLKTLRVRGHT
+901 
-914 AHILFDDRYVP
+914 
-925 YLRRA
+925 
-930 KLLAFVT
+930 
-937 MAQRPVPLY
+937 
-946 NAAALTALVDR
+946 
-957 WRPETHTF
+957 
-965 HLPCGE
+965 
-971 LTVTL
+971 
-976 EDVAMILGLPIR
+976 
-988 GQAVTG
+988 
-994 DTASGNWRERVEEYL
+994 
-1009 GLEPPVAPDGQR
+1009 
-1021 QTKTS
+1021 
-1026 GVPLSWL
+1026 
-1033 RANFGQCPAEADEAT
+1033 
-1048 VQRYCRA
+1048 
-1055 YVLYIFG
+1055 
-1062 SILFPDSGGDM
+1062 
-1073 ASWMWLPLLADWDEA
+1073 
-1088 GTFSWG
+1088 
-1094 SAALAWLYRQL
+1094 
-1105 CDACRRQGGDAN
+1105 
-1117 LAGCVWLLQVWMW
+1117 
-1130 MRLPVGRPMWRTH
+1130 
-1143 QAWPHQDAD
+1143 
-1152 RRPTVAH
+1152 
-1159 LWESVPSPVVG
+1159 
-1170 RRNLAYYHYT
+1170 
-1180 NEMDYLQPEHVVW
+1180 
-1193 MPYQAQEVLELEL
+1193 
-1206 NPMCHIEDALKTLR
+1206 
-1220 CPLICFYAV
+1220 
-1229 EFQMCHRVMRQFGR
+1229 
-1243 LQTIPHRFSTSID
+1243 
-1256 LHKVDRRKN
+1256 
-1265 KKVTDWAYYHQDH
+1265 
-1278 ITQWEKFEENGVP
+1278 
-1291 DQGQHNG
+1291 
-1298 TEFDLYLAW
+1298 
-1307 LHRTYRLVL
+1307 
-1316 RPAWTL
+1316 
-1322 ADIADDPEDVEE
+1322 
-1334 QNEYDT
+1334 
-1340 RTRLGT
+1340 
-1346 TVETGPV
+1346 
-1353 RDRVAREL
+1353 
-1361 LRTVN
+1361 
-1366 DAGVALGTA
+1366 
-1375 PGSEGEGG
+1375 
-1383 TLRNA
+1383 
-1388 LQRLRQRCRKLAA
+1388 
-1401 RLGCRSTDVVEHA
+1401 
-1414 HAHQEGDEEGEVG
+1414 
-1427 DEEGEQDKEAEE
+1427 
-1439 GDEEEEGDEDRE
+1439 
-1451 EEADELGPSQLEDAP
+1451 
-1466 ESSQPDILQPGPS
+1466 
-1479 RPRRRRAPSQDWRYT
+1479 
-1494 PDVPRPR
+1494 
-1501 TRVLLKFS
+1501 
-1509 RAGTSAPCKMAL
+1509 
-1521 TCPNSAPVHLAGPRP
+1521 
-1536 KRPSPTSAPGWLAL
+1536 
-1550 SFPQSAPFWLALRSQ
+1550 
-1565 PASHPEGLLG
+1565 
-1575 WAKAETAKSHLSARL
+1575 
-1590 AGAEFPTVSAILASA
+1590 
-1605 EVPARKPSRR
+1605 
-1615 LASLGQGRN
+1615 
-1624 GQVPPQRQSQDQRH
+1624 
-1638 FGWR
+1638 